1 MAYESGNLVKE
12 SFIADADLSAKQYY
26 FVMAASTAGKVQ
38 LATGASSPAPI
49 GVLQNKPKAG
59 SEATVA
65 ISGIT
70 KVIGNGATAITY
82 RDYLTSGSNG
92 QAVVAGSA
100 MHGQALEALAS
111 GSGVAIT
118 MLLMPYHADT
128 VDNTP

>member
-1 MAYESGNLVKE
+1 MAYNSGNLQVE
-12 SFIADADLSAKQYY
+12 SFIADVDLSSYQYY
-26 FVMAASTAGKVQ
+26 FVQAASTAGKVG
-38 LATGASSPAPI
+38 LATGASGPAPI

-59 SEATVA
+59 GEAAVA
-65 ISGIT
+65 LYGIT
-70 KVIGNGATAITY
+70 KVIGNGTTAITY

-100 MHGQALEALAS
+100 LHGQALEALAS

-118 MLLMPYHADT
+118 MLLLPYHADT